1 MRDVI
6 PLSQP
11 GWPTNSLPPITKT
24 AIVSSS
30 YGGKVM
36 TQSSRLLFRM
46 LRPVFLA
53 GQQSEHPTE
62 EARRLVILFDYFAAI
77 QALGQNRVT
86 MIRSG

>member
-1 MRDVI
+1 
-6 PLSQP
+6 LSQP
-11 GWPTNSLPPITKT
+11 GWPTNSLPQITKT
-24 AIVSSS
+24 AIELLWREGHDAILQVSD
-30 YGGKVM
+30 
-36 TQSSRLLFRM
+36 
-46 LRPVFLA
+46 PFLWCFELPI